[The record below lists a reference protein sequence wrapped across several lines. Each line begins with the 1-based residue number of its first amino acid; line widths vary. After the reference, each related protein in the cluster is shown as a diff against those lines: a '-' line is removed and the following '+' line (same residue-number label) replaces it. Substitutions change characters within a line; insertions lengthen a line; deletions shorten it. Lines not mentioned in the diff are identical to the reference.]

1 MCNNPTPHL
10 PLDDLTRY
18 IFWSRTNLQLV
29 VLSAFS
35 IEWQFPYPIICFL
48 VCAVQ
53 CSPPSFTFSHHTIT
67 FAEVVDFPR
76 ICFGLGLGSG
86 TFAFELH
93 GFSRCRVVINIDC
106 FLELFSPCRDR
117 LLFVRFKVTLALMV
131 VISPLSPQA
140 CTLFTIHVTHKTA
153 RPSLGQR
160 HRPEIHTITWR
171 YLLVFSVS
179 LAFLLLP
186 IICVPFSCS
195 KQSLSGWWISK
206 SFCSFHL
213 SSRKRTNRPHRIMHT
228 SKFSCVKAPWEHQM
242 IELIKKVMKLS
253 PSMHSWVHEHS
264 HSRLCGRCLQLSI
277 VPQHLV
283 MVLAIRCYWQFKD
296 HPKAHQACSV
306 NRRLL
311 LLPLKRNRPNQP
323 CNLCKSDLVILL
335 SYVFTSLAILYGTFH
350 LVFVDQIFINIS
362 P

>member
-1 MCNNPTPHL
+1 MTVTRQSLSWKVLNKIWRS
-10 PLDDLTRY
+10 PLKH
-18 IFWSRTNLQLV
+18 WSRVITPPLTCHLMIWPGISFGQELPPTGSFECIFDRMTVPISNYL
-29 VLSAFS
+29 LS
-35 IEWQFPYPIICFL
+35 CL
-48 VCAVQ
+48 CRAVQ
-53 CSPPSFTFSHHTIT
+53 CSTPSFTFSHHTIT

-76 ICFGLGLGSG
+76 IGFGLGLGSG

-140 CTLFTIHVTHKTA
+140 STLFTIHVTHKTA

-186 IICVPFSCS
+186 IICVPFSCF

-213 SSRKRTNRPHRIMHT
+213 SSRKCTNRPHRIMHT
-228 SKFSCVKAPWEHQM
+228 SKFSCVKAP
-242 IELIKKVMKLS
+242 
-253 PSMHSWVHEHS
+253 
-264 HSRLCGRCLQLSI
+264 
-277 VPQHLV
+277 
-283 MVLAIRCYWQFKD
+283 
-296 HPKAHQACSV
+296 
-306 NRRLL
+306 
-311 LLPLKRNRPNQP
+311 
-323 CNLCKSDLVILL
+323 
-335 SYVFTSLAILYGTFH
+335 
-350 LVFVDQIFINIS
+350 
-362 P
+362 